1 MHAVLKTGGKQYRV
15 TKDDVI
21 TIERVNG
28 EPGSEISFEEILIL
42 GDKIGSPFIKGAVV
56 SAEILEQKKDN
67 KIIVFKKKRR
77 KDYKRTLGHKQMH
90 TVVKITSISSS
101 ADKKKVGEKKV
112 SERQDKPTE
121 TELNKNKEVTKKAVA
136 KKKMV
141 TKKTA
146 GKAKASEKV
155 ANTKKDNK

>member
-1 MHAVLKTGGKQYRV
+1 MKKFQINKQ
-15 TKDDVI
+15 KLFHQ
-21 TIERVNG
+21 
-28 EPGSEISFEEILIL
+28 FEESLKSFPSL
-42 GDKIGSPFIKGAVV
+42 S
-56 SAEILEQKKDN
+56 KDN

-101 ADKKKVGEKKV
+101 ANKKKVDEKKV
-112 SERQDKPTE
+112 SERQDKSTE
-121 TELNKNKEVTKKAVA
+121 TEPNKNKAVA
-136 KKKMV
+136 KKAVVKKKTA

-146 GKAKASEKV
+146 GKAKAGEKV

>member
-28 EPGSEISFEEILIL
+28 EPGSEVSFEEILIL
-42 GDKIGSPFIKGAVV
+42 GDKVGSPFIKGAVV

-101 ADKKKVGEKKV
+101 ANKKKVDEKKV
-112 SERQDKPTE
+112 SERQDKSTE
-121 TELNKNKEVTKKAVA
+121 TEPNKNKAVA
-136 KKKMV
+136 KKAVVKKKTA

-146 GKAKASEKV
+146 GKAKAGEKA

>member
-1 MHAVLKTGGKQYRV
+1 MGQQKYAINFSTGVLMHAVLKTGGKQYRV

-28 EPGSEISFEEILIL
+28 EPGSEVSFEEILIL
-42 GDKIGSPFIKGAVV
+42 GDKVGSPFIKGAVV

-101 ADKKKVGEKKV
+101 ANKKKVDEKKV
-112 SERQDKPTE
+112 SERQDKSTE
-121 TELNKNKEVTKKAVA
+121 TEPNKNKAVA
-136 KKKMV
+136 KK
-141 TKKTA
+141 
-146 GKAKASEKV
+146 
-155 ANTKKDNK
+155 

>member
-28 EPGSEISFEEILIL
+28 EPGSEVSFEEILIL

-56 SAEILEQKKDN
+56 SAEILEQKKDS

-90 TVVKITSISSS
+90 TIVKITSISSS
-101 ADKKKVGEKKV
+101 SDKKKVDEKKV
-112 SERQDKPTE
+112 SKRQNNSTE
-121 TELNKNKEVTKKAVA
+121 TEPNKKKEAVKKKTVTKKI
-136 KKKMV
+136 
-141 TKKTA
+141 A
-146 GKAKASEKV
+146 GKTTVSKKV
-155 ANTKKDNK
+155 TNKKKDNN